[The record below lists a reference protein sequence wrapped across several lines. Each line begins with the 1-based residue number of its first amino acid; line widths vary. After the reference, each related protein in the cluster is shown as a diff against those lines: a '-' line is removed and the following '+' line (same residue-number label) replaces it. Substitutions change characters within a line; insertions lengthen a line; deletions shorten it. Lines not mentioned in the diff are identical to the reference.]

1 MNYAGK
7 GTIDLK
13 GQPQWANERLLKEIV
28 THSPV
33 VLFLWKAEDGWP
45 VEYVS
50 DNISQFGYSTIDFLS
65 RELNFE
71 SIVHQDDLQR
81 VALEVKTYSENGVD
95 DFSQEYRIITADGS
109 TKWVDDRTVIVR
121 NDDGVITH
129 YQGTVLDIT
138 SRKEAEGE
146 LRLRGERLRSLV
158 SIFQYK
164 SDSIDDFFN
173 FALHETI
180 KFTQSKVGYIG
191 FYNEKSGEL
200 IIDKWLKGTMEEN
213 VVFSFQAILKLEDK
227 ALLKESIRQHKA
239 IVINDLQASD
249 HQEMQYPEGYTN
261 LYRFMTLPVFRKDRL
276 VFIVGVANKETDY
289 SENDILQFTLLIES
303 LWSIV
308 EQRSAEK
315 RLQRSEEKYRLAHD
329 LLQGMIESP
338 KDVVIF
344 SLDREY
350 RYLAFNKN
358 HQLTMEQIW
367 GCKIKIGSSMLDF
380 ITDPSDREKAKV
392 NYDRALAGETFTLIE
407 QFGDSSLDRRWYE
420 DLYSPLKDNQGNIIG
435 LTLVLLDITDRKKV
449 EQDLK
454 KSKALLQS
462 IINVLPGILKVVDT
476 EYNIIAM
483 NDVDSNLRMAG
494 CDLTYDVIGKKCY
507 EALMCNSS
515 PCPQC
520 RVGEVSSTGK
530 TIIYDTSPDDA
541 LEIRTGKAFK
551 MFMAPIKDDHDDI
564 MGVIEY
570 GVDITDLRD
579 SKLNAEAANKSKS
592 EFLANMSHELRTPL
606 NSIIGFSDVLLEM
619 SNEGLSEKQ
628 KRYVMNI
635 SKSGKHLLTLI
646 NDILDISKVESGKMH
661 LYKENIAVKNL
672 LEDMFSSLQPLAAE
686 KEISMKVSLDPDL
699 GHIHAD
705 RGKIKQVLYNLIG
718 NAIKFTEHGGF
729 VTISAK
735 LNVDMLHIS
744 VKDTGIG
751 ISEEDQKKLFRP
763 FTQIDSSISRKYE
776 GTGLG
781 LALSNELVALHG
793 GRIWVE
799 SEPGKGSTFTIMIP
813 VTNNI

>member
-7 GTIDLK
+7 GIINLK

-109 TKWVDDRTVIVR
+109 TKWVNDRTVIVR

-227 ALLKESIRQHKA
+227 ALLEESIRQHKA

-592 EFLANMSHELRTPL
+592 EFLTNMSHELRTPL

-635 SKSGKHLLTLI
+635 SKS
-646 NDILDISKVESGKMH
+646 
-661 LYKENIAVKNL
+661 
-672 LEDMFSSLQPLAAE
+672 
-686 KEISMKVSLDPDL
+686 
-699 GHIHAD
+699 
-705 RGKIKQVLYNLIG
+705 
-718 NAIKFTEHGGF
+718 
-729 VTISAK
+729 
-735 LNVDMLHIS
+735 
-744 VKDTGIG
+744 
-751 ISEEDQKKLFRP
+751 
-763 FTQIDSSISRKYE
+763 
-776 GTGLG
+776 
-781 LALSNELVALHG
+781 
-793 GRIWVE
+793 
-799 SEPGKGSTFTIMIP
+799 
-813 VTNNI
+813 

>member
-109 TKWVDDRTVIVR
+109 TKWVNDRTVIVR

-635 SKSGKHLLTLI
+635 SK
-646 NDILDISKVESGKMH
+646 
-661 LYKENIAVKNL
+661 
-672 LEDMFSSLQPLAAE
+672 
-686 KEISMKVSLDPDL
+686 
-699 GHIHAD
+699 
-705 RGKIKQVLYNLIG
+705 
-718 NAIKFTEHGGF
+718 
-729 VTISAK
+729 
-735 LNVDMLHIS
+735 
-744 VKDTGIG
+744 
-751 ISEEDQKKLFRP
+751 
-763 FTQIDSSISRKYE
+763 
-776 GTGLG
+776 
-781 LALSNELVALHG
+781 
-793 GRIWVE
+793 
-799 SEPGKGSTFTIMIP
+799 
-813 VTNNI
+813 